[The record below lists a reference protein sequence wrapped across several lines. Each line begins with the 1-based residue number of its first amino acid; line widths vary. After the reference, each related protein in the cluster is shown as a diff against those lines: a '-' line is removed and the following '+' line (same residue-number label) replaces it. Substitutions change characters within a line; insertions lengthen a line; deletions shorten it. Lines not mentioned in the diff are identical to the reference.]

1 MFLTPED
8 LAAFATIDSAKAEQ
22 MIEDAEA
29 MALLAA
35 PCLSGAL
42 TSAQAAGVKA
52 VLRQA
57 LMRWQDAGS
66 GAVTQQ
72 QAGPWM
78 QSVDTRQERKG
89 MFWPSEIAQLRDIC
103 AGFSGADSTGAYT
116 IDTAPSWGGRHSP
129 FCSLMF
135 GALYC
140 SCGSDINNYEG
151 PLYEGGS
158 LS

>member
-1 MFLTPED
+1 MGTFINWEEVPGF
-8 LAAFATIDSAKAEQ
+8 AASDAWR
-22 MIEDAEA
+22 IEDAEA

-66 GAVTQQ
+66 GAITQQ

-89 MFWPSEIAQLRDIC
+89 MFWPSELEQLRALC
-103 AGFSGADSTGAYT
+103 GEVSRRAFE
-116 IDTAPSWGGRHSP
+116 IDTTPPGSGPGYWETPTSWVP
-129 FCSLMF
+129 
-135 GALYC
+135 
-140 SCGSDINNYEG
+140 I
-151 PLYEGGS
+151 P
-158 LS
+158 